1 MGIVRPARLD
11 RFLAAFDTLL
21 RELDRRDAL
30 LAELRTSGLQRTQA
44 EIDATQARADDI
56 LARCRSVQQR
66 LSASLLTAAQDDP
79 ALYPLVERLR
89 EIPPLLPSNAR
100 LIVFRLR
107 AFVEQTLAM
116 PSLQTRQ
123 NPPATPKG
131 LLTAKQVAA
140 EIGLSDKTVYRL
152 ARDGRIPYVRI
163 QGSLRFRPA
172 DVKAWLEAKTFR
184 PKRP

>member
-1 MGIVRPARLD
+1 MDLVRTARFD
-11 RFLAAFDTLL
+11 QFLIAFDTLL

-30 LAELRTSGLQRTQA
+30 LIELRTPGRLTPAQIEAAQA
-44 EIDATQARADDI
+44 SAADI

-66 LSASLLTAAQDDP
+66 LSASLLTAAQDEH
-79 ALYPLVERLR
+79 ALFPLVEQLR
-89 EIPPLLPSNAR
+89 GIPPLLPSNAR
-100 LIVFRLR
+100 LIVLRLR
-107 AFVEQTLAM
+107 AFVEQALAA
-116 PSLQTRQ
+116 PSTQTRQ